1 MKNNCRRIIKKNL
14 EQKKKVF
21 KRKGNKLMLNGKAM
35 IIHIIVGLIK
45 KTLYKMS
52 QYFPKPYKSFE
63 RNINAKVD
71 LSNYTTKLDFKNA
84 IGVDTSKLAAK
95 FDLASLKAEIV
106 KIYVDKLKTV
116 LVDLSK
122 LRNAVNN
129 DVVKNTVYDKL
140 IAKVKNIDTSGFV
153 LKTKF
158 DTD

>member
-1 MKNNCRRIIKKNL
+1 MQKQIYLII
-14 EQKKKVF
+14 Q
-21 KRKGNKLMLNGKAM
+21 
-35 IIHIIVGLIK
+35 
-45 KTLYKMS
+45 
-52 QYFPKPYKSFE
+52 Q
-63 RNINAKVD
+63 
-71 LSNYTTKLDFKNA
+71 NA

-140 IAKVKNIDTSGFV
+140 IAKVKNIDTSGFA